1 MKVYIVTAEDQF
13 ESTHILNAYDSEYK
27 AKVFC
32 KKEYGIDT
40 EDWTKNEITD
50 SYLYYDNEHFY
61 VMSDDKYDNP
71 YYRHFMLSNFEIH
84 IREVE

>member
-13 ESTHILNAYDSEYK
+13 ESTHIINACDSEYK

-32 KKEYGIDT
+32 KKKYGINT

-50 SYLYYDNEHFY
+50 SYFYYDNDDFY
-61 VMSDDKYDNP
+61 VRSNDEYYSP
-71 YYRHFMLSNFEIH
+71 YYNHFMLSNFEIH